1 MASTSLIIRLG
12 AQVSGAVTGIRSVY
26 SGLDRVVQKV
36 TSLSLVKVGSLVGLV
51 TAGAGIGGVTTKIFQ
66 LGARAETTRL
76 SFQTMLGSIQAG
88 DAMMAKL
95 DRFSNSTPYSGDQ
108 VNRAAK
114 TLLGFGVAAGDVE
127 SVLRKVGDVAAGS
140 GKDFNELSSIYGKVF
155 AKGKA
160 DSEDL
165 NQMVEAGI
173 PIVKLLGEEFGKG
186 GDEIYD
192 MASKGQISAEAIS
205 AAFDKMS
212 GKGGVYANMM
222 DQQSKTVSGIWG
234 AIVGQLEYAGSLIGE
249 AIEPLVKSV
258 LTYFQGWADEIV
270 AMCQDGRMV
279 QYIAT
284 IAYTAIDMGATVAR
298 QLLVAKEYGVAGFN
312 AICDIGMAAFYG
324 IQGSAVIAFAGIMK
338 ALNWAREQFN
348 AVATVINR
356 VYSATWN
363 ALLAGI
369 SGFWAATINLVL
381 NGVNAVIGMLNKIPG
396 VDIDLVEKPA
406 FVRNLENFARSAGD
420 TAKKEMQAVLSGQDF
435 KEASRRAAAKNRE
448 WNSLEK
454 TGSELNKKAYDRVL
468 SAAGQF
474 KQAAAN
480 IEAGKKTIDQFAKKA
495 TDTVAKWQA
504 GTQQKQNERNNAKL
518 DVKPEQPRAAA
529 AGAAP
534 ALKRDRLMTDSLT
547 KIGLYN
553 FGPNSVK
560 SIDRERNQL
569 LGELLEGV
577 NRINGRIGGVLS

>member
-1 MASTSLIIRLG
+1 
-12 AQVSGAVTGIRSVY
+12 
-26 SGLDRVVQKV
+26 
-36 TSLSLVKVGSLVGLV
+36 
-51 TAGAGIGGVTTKIFQ
+51 
-66 LGARAETTRL
+66 
-76 SFQTMLGSIQAG
+76 
-88 DAMMAKL
+88 
-95 DRFSNSTPYSGDQ
+95 
-108 VNRAAK
+108 
-114 TLLGFGVAAGDVE
+114 
-127 SVLRKVGDVAAGS
+127 
-140 GKDFNELSSIYGKVF
+140 
-155 AKGKA
+155 
-160 DSEDL
+160 
-165 NQMVEAGI
+165 
-173 PIVKLLGEEFGKG
+173 
-186 GDEIYD
+186 
-192 MASKGQISAEAIS
+192 
-205 AAFDKMS
+205 
-212 GKGGVYANMM
+212 
-222 DQQSKTVSGIWG
+222 
-234 AIVGQLEYAGSLIGE
+234 
-249 AIEPLVKSV
+249 
-258 LTYFQGWADEIV
+258 
-270 AMCQDGRMV
+270 
-279 QYIAT
+279 
-284 IAYTAIDMGATVAR
+284 
-298 QLLVAKEYGVAGFN
+298 
-312 AICDIGMAAFYG
+312 
-324 IQGSAVIAFAGIMK
+324 MK

-406 FVRNLENFARSAGD
+406 FVRNLENFAKSAGD

-504 GTQQKQNERNNAKL
+504 DAQQKQNERNNAKQ
-518 DVKPEQPRAAA
+518 DTKPEQPRAAA

-534 ALKRDRLMTDSLT
+534 TLKRDRLMTDSLT